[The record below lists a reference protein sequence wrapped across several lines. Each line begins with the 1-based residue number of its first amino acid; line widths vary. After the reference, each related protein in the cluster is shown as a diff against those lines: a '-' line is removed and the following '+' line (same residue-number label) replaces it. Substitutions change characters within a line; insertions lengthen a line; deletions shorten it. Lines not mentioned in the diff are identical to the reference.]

1 MSTSAA
7 HRLQM
12 LLVVQ
17 WLDAGAPADGV
28 VDVEVEALTDAL
40 GLDRDRRGVLTVM
53 SALGAL
59 EEAGDVAVTWLPGRA
74 RATCTLSDRLR
85 NALDPDASDIT

>member
-28 VDVEVEALTDAL
+28 VEVEVEALTDGL
-40 GLDRDRRGVLTVM
+40 GVGDDRRGVLTVM
-53 SALGAL
+53 SALGEL

-74 RATCTLSDRLR
+74 RVTCTLGDSLR
-85 NALDPDASDIT
+85 RSLDPDAADLS